1 MGGPVGPP
9 TFFHQSKNLSHT
21 GTASSKNIS
30 LSLLSDL
37 KVLHFTT
44 VSSSKNGDESIITIK
59 SQLVP
64 RLRRPDDRR
73 KPAILR
79 EWPDPWAVSYNRP

>member
-1 MGGPVGPP
+1 MGSFANLIVRQVGKIS
-9 TFFHQSKNLSHT
+9 FSKS
-21 GTASSKNIS
+21 G
-30 LSLLSDL
+30 
-37 KVLHFTT
+37 V
-44 VSSSKNGDESIITIK
+44 ESIITIK

-73 KPAILR
+73 KPAILH